1 MTLKNRKFSL
11 DSFVCVEGGGSLG
24 RQGSG
29 RFHRQ
34 HQSLDDGRSE
44 IQERKYSLASN
55 GSFREQIISEENLEP
70 SDGLI
75 NHHNN
80 KSFHKLFLEIP
91 EGEHLTHTFT
101 CALQKEVLYHG
112 KLFVSENHVCFHSS
126 VLLKDTKVV
135 IPLSSVRAVKKQ
147 NLALSILSIQTGGGE
162 KYSFVSLR
170 NREMCYK
177 LLQTICLHAK
187 GESANSSARL
197 SSGENDADLD
207 LPSSYSS
214 LDDCVDTDLSRISL
228 DESFRQMSTEGPSR
242 SNSIRQ
248 NSVTDEEDKLV
259 PETLGVTERVVPVF
273 SFTAF
278 RNPDVLF
285 YIYLMLLVLLLCASA
300 YIGLRMVALQE
311 QLNSVEGLADF
322 PSHQ

>member
-126 VLLKDTKVV
+126 VLLKDT
-135 IPLSSVRAVKKQ
+135 
-147 NLALSILSIQTGGGE
+147 

-322 PSHQ
+322 PSHQYRET